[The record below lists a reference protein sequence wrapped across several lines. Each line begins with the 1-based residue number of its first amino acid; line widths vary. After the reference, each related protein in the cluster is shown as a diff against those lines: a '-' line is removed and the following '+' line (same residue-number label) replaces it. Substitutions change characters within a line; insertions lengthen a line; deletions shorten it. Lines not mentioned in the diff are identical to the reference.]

1 MKNEERIL
9 SMLDLIAS
17 EAKDLKETSVTKDE
31 FRSFKEQTYDRFDR
45 IEKNIGSLEGS
56 VASLERSVASLEKGV
71 ACLETR
77 VASIE
82 GNMIIKDEFVAF
94 AKENKAE
101 HESTNARISEQSE
114 LLEARFDVLN
124 DRLFNQETQLR
135 ILKKKEAL

>member
-1 MKNEERIL
+1 
-9 SMLDLIAS
+9 MLDLIAS

-56 VASLERSVASLEKGV
+56 VASLERSVASLERSVASLEKGV

-101 HESTNARISEQSE
+101 HESINARISEQSE

>member
-1 MKNEERIL
+1 
-9 SMLDLIAS
+9 MLDLIAS